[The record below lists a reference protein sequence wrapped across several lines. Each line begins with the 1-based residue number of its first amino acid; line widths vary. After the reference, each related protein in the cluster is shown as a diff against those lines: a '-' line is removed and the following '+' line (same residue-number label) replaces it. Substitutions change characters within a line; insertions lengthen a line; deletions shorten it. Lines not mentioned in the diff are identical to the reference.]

1 MHKCVIIGTSEL
13 RGGILK
19 VAYCDNEMHCIDD
32 FIRNYKDVFAGDD
45 INFYTSPDEL
55 LATEPVPDV
64 VFMDMELD
72 GEETGLDYAEKIYGK
87 SAGTK
92 IVAVTAYSEK
102 FIQDVFL
109 KKANICGFLSKPVQR
124 EYLLK
129 TVEKIRKDFEEHSRK
144 IVLCEKSGAAVSE
157 KEIIYAE
164 SEKHTVEVYT
174 DKGVI
179 SIRSKLSELEDK
191 LSDRFIMC
199 HKSYMVNIERI
210 ASLRR
215 EEVTMDNGA
224 VVPVS
229 RSRQQD
235 FKERYYDYV
244 NGCME

>member
-1 MHKCVIIGTSEL
+1 MKI
-13 RGGILK
+13 
-19 VAYCDNEMHCIDD
+19 AYCDNEMHCIDD
-32 FIRNYKDVFAGDD
+32 FIRNYKDVFADDD

-55 LATEPVPDV
+55 LAAEPVPDV
-64 VFMDMELD
+64 VFMDMELG
-72 GEETGLDYAEKIYGK
+72 GEKTGLDYAEILYGK

-124 EYLLK
+124 EYLLR
-129 TVEKIRKDFEEHSRK
+129 TVEKLREESKENSRK
-144 IVLCEKSGAAVSE
+144 IVLSEKSGETVYE
-157 KEIIYAE
+157 REIIFAE

-174 DKGVI
+174 DRGVF
-179 SIRSKLSELEDK
+179 SIRSKLSELAEK
-191 LSDRFIMC
+191 LSDSFVIC

-210 ASLRR
+210 TALRR
-215 EEVTMDNGA
+215 EDVTMDSGA
-224 VVPVS
+224 VIPVS

>member
-1 MHKCVIIGTSEL
+1 M
-13 RGGILK
+13 K

-55 LATEPVPDV
+55 MAAEPVPDV
-64 VFMDMELD
+64 VFMDMELG
-72 GEETGLDYAEKIYGK
+72 GEKTGLDYAEKLYEK
-87 SAGTK
+87 SAGAK
-92 IVAVTAYSEK
+92 IVVVTAYSEK

-109 KKANICGFLSKPVQR
+109 KNANICGFLSKPVQR
-124 EYLLK
+124 DYLVK
-129 TVEKIRKDFEEHSRK
+129 TVEKLRKEFEENSRK
-144 IVLCEKSGAAVSE
+144 VVLCEKSGETVSE

-179 SIRSKLSELEDK
+179 SIRSKLSELGDK

-210 ASLRR
+210 SSLRR

-224 VVPVS
+224 VIPVS
-229 RSRQQD
+229 RSRQQE
-235 FKERYYDYV
+235 FREWYYDYV